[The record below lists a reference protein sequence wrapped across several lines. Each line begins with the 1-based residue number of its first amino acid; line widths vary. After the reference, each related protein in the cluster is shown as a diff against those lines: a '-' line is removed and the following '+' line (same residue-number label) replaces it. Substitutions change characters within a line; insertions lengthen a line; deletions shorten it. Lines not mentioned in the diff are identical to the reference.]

1 MTEPETL
8 RAFVNGTAVSVPRGA
23 TVLDAVRALD
33 PALAAEAAPGTRAV
47 TDSRGL
53 PTALDAP
60 VCGGGVFRV
69 VSARA
74 LREAAE

>member
-1 MTEPETL
+1 MTEPELL
-8 RAFVNGTAVSVPRGA
+8 RAFVNGAALSLPRGA
-23 TVLDAVRALD
+23 TVLDAVRAFD
-33 PALAAEAAPGTRAV
+33 PAMAADVAVGTRAV

-53 PTALDAP
+53 PVALDEP
-60 VCGGGVFRV
+60 LSGGAVLRV